1 MPVYGVHIQL
11 IVSTTIDVEA
21 DSPEQ
26 AAETFTDHPDMPGSL
41 TYGAFGGGASVDEA
55 GEWEPVS
62 IVDDKQRE
70 VWTTRSN

>member
-1 MPVYGVHIQL
+1 MPVYGVHIQM

-21 DSPEQ
+21 NSPEE
-26 AAETFTDHPDMPGSL
+26 AAEIFVDSPDMPGGL
-41 TYGAFGGGASVDEA
+41 VHGAFGGGASVDEA

-70 VWTTRSN
+70 VWTTRSY